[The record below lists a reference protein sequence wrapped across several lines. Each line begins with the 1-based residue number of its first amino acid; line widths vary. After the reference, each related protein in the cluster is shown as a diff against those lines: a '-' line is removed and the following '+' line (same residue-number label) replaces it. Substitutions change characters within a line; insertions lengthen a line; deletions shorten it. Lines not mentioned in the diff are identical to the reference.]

1 MLPPILRPLIIT
13 YRRFFFIFTPSKF
26 KDMQKP
32 IDCDSE
38 EFEYID
44 SIITGNS
51 EPIRKNGMTFSKS
64 MIKADYGIAVE
75 NFESRYNNDEIPTR
89 YTYEKYMNDEELQT
103 VLEGLKLDPD
113 KFWLLILFCLD
124 YAVDRCSGL
133 TYGDNTKDILEKF
146 IESVNN
152 AIDSA
157 SDKTELTL
165 KTDKSQITLSNGKAL
180 TTVMK
185 WIKHS
190 YDSIE
195 DKQTLSSFDKTN
207 AEDMFNFNNESD
219 SVLIWYFAQL
229 LRFFFDINPQF
240 KGDGRKYQGLS
251 LSKNLLISSLIYKL
265 GLSKNKNFLYS
276 DETLKGF
283 FKQYKNKEIKTLG
296 NIYFY

>member
-1 MLPPILRPLIIT
+1 
-13 YRRFFFIFTPSKF
+13 
-26 KDMQKP
+26 MQKP

-38 EFEYID
+38 EFDYID

-51 EPIRKNGMTFSKS
+51 EPIRKNGMTFYDS
-64 MIKADYGIAVE
+64 MIQADYGIAVE

-133 TYGDNTKDILEKF
+133 TYGDNTKDVLEKF
-146 IESVNN
+146 MESVNN

-165 KTDKSQITLSNGKAL
+165 KTDKSKITLSNGKAL
-180 TTVMK
+180 LSVLE

-195 DKQTLSSFDKTN
+195 DKHSLSSFDKSN

-219 SVLIWYFAQL
+219 SVLIWYFAKL
-229 LRFFFDINPQF
+229 LRYFFDINPQF
-240 KGDGRKYQGLS
+240 KGDGRKYEGVS
-251 LSKNLLISSLIYKL
+251 LSKYMLISTLIYKL
-265 GLSKNKNFLYS
+265 GLSRNENFLMS

-283 FKQYKNKEIKTLG
+283 FKQYKNKKIETLG